1 MKLCADCVLK
11 LEKRSLVATRKEYKA
26 GQILTE
32 SKVIIV
38 GKQLKLN
45 MVRTVVL
52 VLSDPTFN

>member
-1 MKLCADCVLK
+1 MCADCVLK
-11 LEKRSLVATRKEYKA
+11 LEKRSLVATKKEYKA

-32 SKVIIV
+32 SKVIIL

-45 MVRTVVL
+45 IDRTVLL